1 MKEEVDLNL
10 VVVDLNL
17 MEVHFSG
24 GRFYM
29 LFVGCSFSFL
39 KREIWNLKLGAR
51 SILGHW
57 FTGGVGVLTSL

>member
-1 MKEEVDLNL
+1 
-10 VVVDLNL
+10 
-17 MEVHFSG
+17 
-24 GRFYM
+24 M

-57 FTGGVGVLTSL
+57 FTGECLDQFVIGNRGVEGMPRPRVVKFMAMNI

>member
-1 MKEEVDLNL
+1 
-10 VVVDLNL
+10 
-17 MEVHFSG
+17 
-24 GRFYM
+24 M